1 MDCQDKRPRNSKTN
15 WPRFYNRPLYK
26 SCKVNNIIDCL
37 FLIKRPGVYFKLD
50 FIETAFS
57 LFYPSSEK
65 CSMLQSEY
73 DELETE
79 HERLTARHSKLI
91 QDIDNKE
98 AHWKDR
104 LIFYTRSVNRGFG
117 LNVIEREY
125 FFLRLLSF
133 HFLAR
138 VNAFL
143 KRLHKHSRVLLH
155 HCGIQR
161 DKQQ

>member
-1 MDCQDKRPRNSKTN
+1 MDCQDKRPRNSNTN

-26 SCKVNNIIDCL
+26 SCKVNNKIDCI

-104 LIFYTRSVNRGFG
+104 LIFYKICSQGFWFKCYRKR
-117 LNVIEREY
+117 I

-155 HCGIQR
+155 HGGIQR